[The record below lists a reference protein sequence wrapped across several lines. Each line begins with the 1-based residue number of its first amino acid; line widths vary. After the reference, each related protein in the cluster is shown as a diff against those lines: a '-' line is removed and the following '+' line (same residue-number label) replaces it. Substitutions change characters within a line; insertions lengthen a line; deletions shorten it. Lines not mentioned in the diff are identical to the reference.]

1 MFVKVD
7 VDSSET
13 EKNTEQKKDSKW
25 VVFLELTIFWLLIL
39 IIIRVVVMIQDAFGL
54 PEWILGI
61 VPLLFIYG
69 PVLLCNIRGVDSW
82 SYPLSIPAF
91 RDIVSWRDSF
101 WECMKLNLVIW
112 PPFLIFYHFWNS
124 ILFSKSFIGT
134 LPEELLLTILY
145 QLFFVAIPE
154 EFFYRGY
161 FQTRLNEVYP
171 KDWNIFGTKMGG
183 STIYTGIFFAFGHSI
198 VTFQWWHFSIFFP
211 SLLFSYL
218 REKTDGIL
226 SAAMFH
232 ASCNVGIV
240 ILDTLYGIRSPI

>member
-1 MFVKVD
+1 ME
-7 VDSSET
+7 SSET
-13 EKNTEQKKDSKW
+13 TLKKDPHW
-25 VVFLELTIFWLLIL
+25 VVFLELSVFWIVVLVF
-39 IIIRVVVMIQDAFGL
+39 IRVIVMLQDTLSL
-54 PEWILGI
+54 PEWILGV

-91 RDIVSWRDSF
+91 RDISAWRSSF
-101 WECMKLNLVIW
+101 WECMKLNLIIW
-112 PPFLIFYHFWNS
+112 PPFIVIYHFWNS
-124 ILFSKSFIGT
+124 IFFSKSFVGT
-134 LPEELLLTILY
+134 LPNELLLTILY

-161 FQTRLNEVYP
+161 FQTRLNDIYP
-171 KDWNIFGTKMGG
+171 KNWVFFGTPMGK

-218 REKTDGIL
+218 REKTGGIL
-226 SAAMFH
+226 SSAMFH
-232 ASCNVGIV
+232 ASCNIGIV
-240 ILDTLYGIRSPI
+240 VLDTMYGLRSPI